1 MKRSFGISSVA
12 YISWVFIF
20 LIVIGLAKIHP
31 DYLMAA
37 RSLEPEFN
45 MYRAV
50 FTMAVFLI
58 GVLIEHERLLLALKR
73 GFGIQWVGLVVS
85 ILIIF
90 TLLIPAAIG
99 MTLFG
104 FGLVSTIMQ
113 TGLFRGILSV
123 CSGILFSQSIT
134 IKREKI

>member
-1 MKRSFGISSVA
+1 MKKSFGISLVA

-90 TLLIPAAIG
+90 TLLMAY
-99 MTLFG
+99 TL
-104 FGLVSTIMQ
+104 
-113 TGLFRGILSV
+113 
-123 CSGILFSQSIT
+123 C
-134 IKREKI
+134 

>member
-1 MKRSFGISSVA
+1 MKRILGISLAA

-31 DYLMAA
+31 DYLIAA
-37 RSLEPEFN
+37 RRLQPEFY
-45 MYRAV
+45 MYRVA

-58 GVLIEHERLLLALKR
+58 GVLIEHERLLLALKE
-73 GFGIQWVGLVVS
+73 GLGIQWLGLVVS
-85 ILIIF
+85 TLIIF
-90 TLLIPAAIG
+90 ILLIPAAIG
-99 MTLFG
+99 MNLFS

-123 CSGILFSQSIT
+123 CSGILFSRSIT
-134 IKREKI
+134 AKREKI